1 MGLNGRSI
9 YRPSRSGLPGFLKLG
24 LIAAGLIAL
33 AAYVGR
39 SRSPAAAADEPVATA
54 RSAPAPAVSRPLVIS
69 GGRED
74 GASPPSPARIEDAR
88 FAVSDD
94 GRSLRIEG
102 SIGRRFAS
110 DLEQALQANRFIQR
124 IVISSGGGY
133 ARPGLQ
139 AARLIRQHNLT
150 VRVHGVCAS
159 MCVGLW
165 AAAGAR
171 ELEPDAVIGLHQ
183 WRATCDRLP
192 EAERK
197 ECEYAVQFQ
206 TAHDRSYDGWLRAAG
221 FNRRLLDLQES
232 TAADDIAVLTAPVLW
247 DNGVDFRVVDAWGQ
261 PMSREQTLRYL
272 ADRQARDNGS

>member
-1 MGLNGRSI
+1 MGLNGRSAHT
-9 YRPSRSGLPGFLKLG
+9 PSGKGFPGLLKWG
-24 LIAAGLIAL
+24 VAAAALIAL

-39 SRSPAAAADEPVATA
+39 DRQPASVAYEPVAA
-54 RSAPAPAVSRPLVIS
+54 AMPAPAQVVSRPVVIS
-69 GGRED
+69 GRKDD
-74 GASPPSPARIEDAR
+74 GASSPARVDDAR
-88 FAVSDD
+88 IAVSGD
-94 GRSLRIEG
+94 GRTLHVEG

-110 DLEQALQANRFIQR
+110 DLEQALHANRFIQR

-133 ARPGLQ
+133 AGPGLQ
-139 AARLIRQHNLT
+139 AARLIRLRNLT

-165 AAAGAR
+165 AAASAR

-183 WRATCDRLP
+183 WRATCGSLP

-197 ECEYAVQFQ
+197 ECEYTVQFQ
-206 TAHDRSYDGWLRAAG
+206 TAHDKSYDGWLRAAG

-247 DNGVDFRVVDAWGQ
+247 DNGVDFRVVDARGQ